1 MNPLRKITDGVSDEN
16 ICRRIG
22 WMYLSFF
29 LLYVSVTILS
39 HYLLPEGI
47 LRGKHP
53 IISALEFSPNTW
65 ASMLQIFGYNLIPTF
80 LIIGANLLAQE
91 SRLSKGRFV
100 PVGYT
105 AFWGLTVLFA
115 VLVGT
120 WSFEVITTAPPLHYK
135 VVRIFDVF
143 HHAGLLEFSAYLLA
157 AITSFKFTLWY
168 SDGKKIVAS
177 RKWKD
182 VKLTRSEKTF
192 LILAFVLLLCAAF
205 VESYGIIQLTG

>member
-1 MNPLRKITDGVSDEN
+1 MNPLRKITDGVTDEN
-16 ICRRIG
+16 IWRRIG

-53 IISALEFSPNTW
+53 IISRLEFSPNTW
-65 ASMLQIFGYNLIPTF
+65 VSMLQIFGYNLIPTF

-115 VLVGT
+115 ILVGT
-120 WSFEVITTAPPLHYK
+120 WSFEVITAAPPLHHR
-135 VVRIFDVF
+135 VARIFDVF

-157 AITSFKFTLWY
+157 AVTSFKFALWH
-168 SDGKKIVAS
+168 SDGRKIVAS